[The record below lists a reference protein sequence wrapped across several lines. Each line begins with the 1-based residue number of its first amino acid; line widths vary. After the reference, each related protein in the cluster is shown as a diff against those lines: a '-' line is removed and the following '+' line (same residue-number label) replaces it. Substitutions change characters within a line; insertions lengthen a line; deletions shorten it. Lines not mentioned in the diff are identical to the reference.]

1 MVGLEDVNGA
11 GCSAAGDGVD
21 EDECFT
27 PVEQVIGQ
35 VHAPDAVV
43 HQLDSRTGESMRDMT
58 HHLGTETVVAE
69 EDVTDPSYQNSRRD
83 PTSLTVTSGASSCT
97 GARPEG

>member
-1 MVGLEDVNGA
+1 
-11 GCSAAGDGVD
+11 
-21 EDECFT
+21 
-27 PVEQVIGQ
+27 
-35 VHAPDAVV
+35 
-43 HQLDSRTGESMRDMT
+43 MRDMT

-69 EDVTDPSYQNSRRD
+69 EDVADPSYQNSRRD